1 MAKLA
6 ALLRVQAL
14 GAFGLNAAIRSTDVR
29 RRMTLTGMALL
40 FVLVGVVMAVY
51 CYATGA
57 AMASVGA
64 ASSVPSF
71 AVFAGSCAAA
81 AASLLKAG
89 GALFGFKDYD
99 TVMALPVPTWQVVL
113 SRLASLY
120 AMAALLCA
128 VLMVPLYVASLP
140 AAGVGVAGW
149 LAALLSMVL
158 VPAIPLAVA
167 VAVAFLVSLV
177 ASRMRHAQAVAGI
190 AGLALV
196 VALVVAMGGLS
207 QPSPALGGD
216 AQAALGQAVA
226 SFAAFASGLWLPAGW
241 VQAAVIQGQPL
252 ALALFAAASVACAVL
267 CVAVVSRFF
276 ERLNAAVSSPALARS
291 RQTTFGRRSRGPVR
305 ALVEKELRLVLS
317 TPIYLMNMGIG
328 PVLGFAVGCACFV
341 AGPSLLSTVAESL
354 PAGAG
359 TLGSVTLEGLA
370 AAGLPWVFAFCAAT
384 GVTSSCSVSLEGSA
398 RWIME
403 TVPQP
408 TSVVLGSKVLANLL
422 FAGAP
427 ILTGAALAAVGL
439 HVPPVSAAMFLLVPA
454 AVTCFSAC
462 LGAFLNA
469 RMPNYSWKSAYE
481 VVKRSVPVMAALLGG
496 IVLSIAGLAA
506 SCACTVLAGGAVDAA
521 LVSAAV
527 SAVALAAA
535 AAIARTAFRMP
546 LGD

>member
-158 VPAIPLAVA
+158 VPAIPLALA

-207 QPSPALGGD
+207 QPSSALGGD

-252 ALALFAAASVACAVL
+252 ALALFAAASVACATL

-276 ERLNAAVSSPALARS
+276 EQLNAAVSSPASS
-291 RQTTFGRRSRGPVR
+291 RGRRATFGQQPRNPVQ

-328 PVLGFAVGCACFV
+328 PVLGFAVGCACF
-341 AGPSLLSTVAESL
+341 AAAPSLLSTVAESL

-359 TLGSVTLEGLA
+359 ALGSVTRFVARPAGNVRA
-370 AAGLPWVFAFCAAT
+370 AA
-384 GVTSSCSVSLEGSA
+384 
-398 RWIME
+398 
-403 TVPQP
+403 PQ
-408 TSVVLGSKVLANLL
+408 SR
-422 FAGAP
+422 AGACGKGVE
-427 ILTGAALAAVGL
+427 TGAVHAHLPHEHGHRACAGFRRRMRVLCGGSLPFVDCCREPACRRGRAWLRHPRRPCRGRASLGL
-439 HVPPVSAAMFLLVPA
+439 RLLRRHR
-454 AVTCFSAC
+454 CYQ
-462 LGAFLNA
+462 L
-469 RMPNYSWKSAYE
+469 
-481 VVKRSVPVMAALLGG
+481 LLG
-496 IVLSIAGLAA
+496 
-506 SCACTVLAGGAVDAA
+506 
-521 LVSAAV
+521 
-527 SAVALAAA
+527 VA
-535 AAIARTAFRMP
+535 
-546 LGD
+546 